1 MTRHASVTTNHSSLQ
16 TAGIFLSRFYH
27 EEPNDDLANLN
38 AIKTMCGHFDYE
50 WQVSSAF
57 KDILAT
63 SWPAGT
69 LKNLVRVWAN
79 RHAQSDKE
87 AVQFLW
93 RVYENTGLDV
103 AIDFD
108 EFADNVPVYTNER
121 ENGGSL
127 EIPSLIGIPSRIP
140 SSPQLA
146 APVG

>member
-1 MTRHASVTTNHSSLQ
+1 MTHSSLQ
-16 TAGIFLSRFYH
+16 TVSMFLSRFYH
-27 EEPNDDLANLN
+27 QEPNDDLAHLK
-38 AIKTMCGHFDYE
+38 AIETMCGLFDYE

-57 KDILAT
+57 KDIFAT

-87 AVQFLW
+87 AMQFLW

-108 EFADNVPVYTNER
+108 EFTDDVLVGR
-121 ENGGSL
+121 ENGAKEP
-127 EIPSLIGIPSRIP
+127 EISTLISIPNRIP

-146 APVG
+146 APVL